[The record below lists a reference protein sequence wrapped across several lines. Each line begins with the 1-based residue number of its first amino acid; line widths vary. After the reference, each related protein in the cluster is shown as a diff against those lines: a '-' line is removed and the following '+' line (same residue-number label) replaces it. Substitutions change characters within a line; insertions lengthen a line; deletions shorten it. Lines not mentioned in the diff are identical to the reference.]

1 MRKEIVT
8 FTSKYNGIS
17 EIGVLTMIKFFA
29 YNWQVRDE
37 WFDWCNQLTM
47 KELLKERRGGVG
59 NILYTLFH
67 IIDVEYSWIRGI
79 QGKEDVVFQFADYNT
94 LEKVKSL
101 SDKLR
106 NEIAEFLKKDVG
118 GLKEKLVS
126 VTWDEDKYTFDEIL
140 HHIIIHEIHHIG
152 QLSVWAR
159 ELELSPVPANFI
171 GRELARRFINE
182 NE

>member
-1 MRKEIVT
+1 
-8 FTSKYNGIS
+8 
-17 EIGVLTMIKFFA
+17 MIKFFE

-37 WFDWCNQLTM
+37 WFDWCNQLTI
-47 KELLKERRGGVG
+47 KELLKVHNGGVG

-79 QGKEDVVFQFADYNT
+79 QCKEDIVFQFTDYNT

-106 NEIAEFLKKDVG
+106 DEIAEFLNPNLG
-118 GLKEKLVS
+118 HLNEKLVS
-126 VTWDEDKYTFDEIL
+126 VSWDKDQYTFDEIL
-140 HHIIIHEIHHIG
+140 HHIITHEVHHIG

-159 ELELSPVPANFI
+159 ELGLSPVSASFI
-171 GRELARRFINE
+171 GRNLR
-182 NE
+182 

>member
-1 MRKEIVT
+1 
-8 FTSKYNGIS
+8 
-17 EIGVLTMIKFFA
+17 MIKLFE

-37 WFDWCNQLTM
+37 WFDWCNQLTID
-47 KELLKERRGGVG
+47 ELLKDSRGGVG

-79 QGKEDVVFQFADYNT
+79 QGKEDVVFQFADYHT

-106 NEIAEFLKKDVG
+106 NEIAEFIKTNVG
-118 GLKEKLVS
+118 DLKEKLVS
-126 VTWDEDKYTFDEIL
+126 VSWDEDKYTGDEIL
-140 HHIIIHEIHHIG
+140 HHIVTHEIHHIG

-159 ELELSPVPANFI
+159 ELELSPVHANFI
-171 GRELARRFINE
+171 GREFTRGVN
-182 NE
+182 